1 MNVFLMEVPMKKNL
15 LKEKLNKGNIA
26 VGVTVQEATVQST
39 EILGL
44 MGFDYCAI
52 DCQHF
57 PMSIES
63 VVPIVMATELR
74 GITPLIRLPQAVP
87 EIVLPYLNTGVM
99 GILVDDVNAADVI
112 RRAVKSVK
120 YPPQG
125 ERLAAPVRA
134 ADFGMRIPLEEYVRI
149 ANRETMVMGI
159 VKSKEGIEHIGE
171 ILSVDGLD
179 AVMLETA
186 DLAFSLGVPGQ
197 RDHPW
202 VVDAVN
208 ETIAAAEKT
217 GKAVGAHVRFGETP
231 KQYVDMGFR
240 IVSTSVPGL
249 LVGAAMRFL
258 ENARG

>member
-1 MNVFLMEVPMKKNL
+1 MKKNV

-26 VGVTVQEATVQST
+26 VGVTVQEVSIQIT

-44 MGFDYCAI
+44 MGFDYLAI
-52 DCQHF
+52 DCQNF
-57 PMSIES
+57 PMSIEG
-63 VVPIVMATELR
+63 VVPVIMAAELR
-74 GITPLIRLPQAVP
+74 GITPLVRLSQDVP
-87 EIVLPYLNTGVM
+87 ETIIPYLNTGAM
-99 GILVDDVNAADVI
+99 GILVDDVNGPDVVRKAI
-112 RRAVKSVK
+112 ASVK
-120 YPPQG
+120 YPPEG

-134 ADFGMRIPLEEYVRI
+134 ADFGMRMPLEEYIRI

-159 VKSKEGIEHIGE
+159 VKSREGIERIEE
-171 ILSVDGLD
+171 ILSVSGLD
-179 AVMLETA
+179 AVILETA
-186 DLAFSLGVPGQ
+186 DLALSLGVPGQ

-208 ETIAAAEKT
+208 ETIAAAGKT

>member
-1 MNVFLMEVPMKKNL
+1 MEVHMKKNL

-26 VGVTVQEATVQST
+26 IGVTMQEATVQST

-44 MGFDYCAI
+44 MGFDYLNI

-63 VVPIVMATELR
+63 VVPMVMAAELR
-74 GITPLIRLPQAVP
+74 GITPLIRMPQNVP
-87 EIVLPYLNTGVM
+87 EIFLPYLNAGVM
-99 GILVDDVNAADVI
+99 GVLVDDVSSADDV
-112 RRAVKSVK
+112 RGAVKSVK
-120 YPPQG
+120 YPPHG

-134 ADFGMRIPLEEYVRI
+134 ADFGMRIPLEDYVRI

-159 VKSKEGIEHIGE
+159 VKSRGGIERIEE

-179 AVMLETA
+179 AVLIETS
-186 DLAFSLGVPGQ
+186 DLAHAFGVPGQ

-202 VVDAVN
+202 ILDAVN
-208 ETIAAAEKT
+208 ETIDAGKRA
-217 GKAVGAHVRFGETP
+217 GKAIGTHVRFGETP
-231 KQYVDMGFR
+231 KQYIDMGFR

>member
-1 MNVFLMEVPMKKNL
+1 MKKNL

-26 VGVTVQEATVQST
+26 VGVTMQEATVQST

-44 MGFDYCAI
+44 MGFDYLNI
-52 DCQHF
+52 DCQNF

-63 VVPIVMATELR
+63 VVPVVMAAELR
-74 GITPLIRLPQAVP
+74 GITPLIRIPQGAS
-87 EIVLPYLNTGVM
+87 EIFLPYLNAGVM
-99 GILVDDVNAADVI
+99 GVLVDDVRSADDVLG
-112 RRAVKSVK
+112 AVKSVK
-120 YPPQG
+120 YPPHG

-134 ADFGMRIPLEEYVRI
+134 ADFGMRIPLEDYVRI

-159 VKSKEGIEHIGE
+159 VKSRGGIERIEE

-179 AVMLETA
+179 AVMIDTS
-186 DLAFSLGVPGQ
+186 DLAHAFGVPGQ
-197 RDHPW
+197 REHPW
-202 VVDAVN
+202 IVDAVN
-208 ETIAAAEKT
+208 ETIDAGKRA
-217 GKAVGAHVRFGETP
+217 GKAIGTHVRFGETP
-231 KQYVDMGFR
+231 KQYIDMGFR